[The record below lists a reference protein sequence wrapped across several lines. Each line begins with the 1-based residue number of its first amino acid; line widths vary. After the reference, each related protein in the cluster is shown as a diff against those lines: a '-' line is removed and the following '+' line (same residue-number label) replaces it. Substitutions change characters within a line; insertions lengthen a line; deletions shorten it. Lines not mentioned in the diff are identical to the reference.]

1 MVMDLARIIWLQEKK
16 GQTLLEYALIVV
28 LISIVAIVVLTI
40 IGVDVRNIFTA
51 IGDFLTS

>member
-1 MVMDLARIIWLQEKK
+1 MDLARIIWLQEKK

>member
-1 MVMDLARIIWLQEKK
+1 MGLARKIWSQEEK

-40 IGVDVRNIFTA
+40 LGVDVRNIFTT
-51 IGDFLTS
+51 ISDSITN